1 MPYSV
6 RESIKP
12 HRLKGISDEQIDQHW
27 KLYEGYVKNT
37 NELVDEVGHAERG
50 SRHWA
55 ELKRRAAF
63 ELDGMVLHEY
73 YFENLKAG
81 TQLGPRTGLAQTL
94 GAGWKTVDDW
104 RADFAATGQIRGVGW
119 AILYFDRSTNQLF
132 NWWVGDHEI
141 GHPAGWA
148 PILVMDVWEHAF
160 MVDHGASGRKEY
172 VEAFME
178 NVNWDVAAR
187 RYESAR
193 EQRG

>member
-1 MPYSV
+1 MTFQV
-6 RESIKP
+6 RDALKP
-12 HRLKGISDEQIDQHW
+12 GGLKGISDEQIDQHW

-37 NELVDEVGHAERG
+37 NELLAEVTQAERG
-50 SRHWA
+50 SRDWA

-63 ELDGMVLHEY
+63 ELDGMVLHER

-81 TQLGPRTGLAQTL
+81 TKLRPRGQLAQSL
-94 GAGWKTVDDW
+94 GASWKTVDEW
-104 RADFAATGQIRGVGW
+104 QKDFAATGQIRGVGW
-119 AILYFDRSTNQLF
+119 AIVYYDIGTSQLF

-148 PILVMDVWEHAF
+148 PILVMDVWEHAY

-178 NVNWDVAAR
+178 NVNWDVVERRFEEHRAR
-187 RYESAR
+187 IC
-193 EQRG
+193 

>member
-27 KLYEGYVKNT
+27 KLYEGYVKNS
-37 NELVDEVGHAERG
+37 NELVEEVGQAERG

-132 NWWVGDHEI
+132 NWWIGDHEI

-193 EQRG
+193 EQRR

>member
-6 RESIKP
+6 REAIKP

-63 ELDGMVLHEY
+63 ELDGMILHEY

>member
-1 MPYSV
+1 MSYSV

-37 NELVDEVGHAERG
+37 NELVGEVGQAERG

-119 AILYFDRSTNQLF
+119 AILYFDRSANQLF
-132 NWWVGDHEI
+132 NWWIGDHEI